1 VSDDVT
7 VGVIANP
14 ASGRDIRRL
23 VAGASVFGNADKA
36 GMFFRL
42 LAGLGAAGVG
52 RVVML
57 PAADGL
63 STTLHRHLHARHT
76 VPAFHGAGPFPD
88 LEEIDVALDGTARDS
103 AVAVGRMLDA
113 GVRAIVVLGGD
124 GTHRVVARACGDVP
138 ICALSTGT
146 NNAFPEMRETTVA
159 GIATGLVATGQVGD
173 GALRREAALAVEV
186 PAAPPDLALVD
197 VAVSRERFIAAKA
210 LWRAADVSELF
221 VTFANPSA
229 VGLSAVAG
237 ALCPLERGSGR
248 GLHVR
253 LARDPADAATVVH
266 VALAPGLVVPVP
278 VADHRVL
285 GLEERVEVPPGPGT
299 VALDGER
306 EIERR
311 PDEPV
316 TVRLVEGPLTIDV
329 DAVMR
334 SQARDATPAQPARE

>member
-7 VGVIANP
+7 VGIIANP

-36 GMFFRL
+36 GMVFRL

-52 RVVML
+52 RVLML

-63 STTLHRHLHARHT
+63 STTLQRQLHTRHT
-76 VPAFHGAGPFPD
+76 VRAFESAAPFPALED
-88 LEEIDVALDGTARDS
+88 LDVALDGTARDS
-103 AVAVGRMLDA
+103 EVAVARMLDA

-124 GTHRVVARACGDVP
+124 GTHRVVAKACGDVP
-138 ICALSTGT
+138 LCALSTGT

-159 GIATGLVATGQVGD
+159 GIATGLVATGRAGA
-173 GALRREAALAVEV
+173 GALRREAALAVEA
-186 PAAPPDLALVD
+186 PGAAPDLALVD
-197 VAVSRERFIAAKA
+197 VAASRERFVGARA
-210 LWRAADVSELF
+210 LWRPQDVSELL

-237 ALCPLERGSGR
+237 ALCPLPRGGGR

-253 LARDPADAATVVH
+253 LAPDAAGAERVVQ
-266 VALAPGLVVPVP
+266 VALAPGLVVQVP
-278 VADHRVL
+278 VAGHRVL
-285 GLEERVEVPPGPGT
+285 ALGDEAELAGDAGT

-311 PDEPV
+311 HRGPV
-316 TVRLVEGPLTIDV
+316 RVRLVPGPLTIDV

-334 SQARDATPAQPARE
+334 DANAATPG

>member
-1 VSDDVT
+1 MSDDAL

-36 GMFFRL
+36 GMVFRL
-42 LAGLGAAGVG
+42 LAGLGAGGVE
-52 RVVML
+52 RVLML

-63 STTLHRHLHARHT
+63 STTLHRHLHARRT
-76 VPAFHGAGPFPD
+76 VPAFAGAGPFPA
-88 LEEIDVALDGTARDS
+88 LEELDVALDGTARDS
-103 AVAVGRMLDA
+103 AIAVERMVAA

-124 GTHRVVARACGDVP
+124 GTHRVVARGCGDVP
-138 ICALSTGT
+138 LCALSTGT

-159 GIATGLVATGQVGD
+159 GIATGLVATGRAGPD
-173 GALRREAALAVEV
+173 ALRREAALAVEL
-186 PAAPPDLALVD
+186 PGLAADLALVD
-197 VAVSRERFIAAKA
+197 VAVSAERFVGARA
-210 LWRAADVSELF
+210 LWRPHDVSEVF

-237 ALCPLERGSGR
+237 ALRPLERGGGR

-253 LARDPADAATVVH
+253 LARDAADAERVVH
-266 VALAPGLVVPVP
+266 VALAPGLVARVP
-278 VADHRVL
+278 VAAYRVVEL
-285 GLEERVEVPPGPGT
+285 DERVEIAPGPGT

-311 PDEPV
+311 NDEPV
-316 TVRLVEGPLTIDV
+316 TVRLVRGPLTIDV

-334 SQARDATPAQPARE
+334 HAATDATPAQPPPG

>member
-1 VSDDVT
+1 VFDDVT

-36 GMFFRL
+36 GMVFRL

-52 RVVML
+52 RVLML

-76 VPAFHGAGPFPD
+76 VPAFAGAAPFPA
-88 LEEIDVALDGTARDS
+88 LEELDVALHGTARDS
-103 AVAVGRMLDA
+103 VVAVERMLAA
-113 GVRAIVVLGGD
+113 GAAAIVVLGGD

-138 ICALSTGT
+138 LCALSTGT
-146 NNAFPEMRETTVA
+146 NNAFPAMRETTVA
-159 GIATGLVATGQVGD
+159 GIATGLVATGRAGPD
-173 GALRREAALAVEV
+173 ALRREAALTVEV
-186 PAAPPDLALVD
+186 PGASPDLALID
-197 VAVSRERFIAAKA
+197 VAVSRERFVGARA
-210 LWRAADVSELF
+210 LWRPGDVSELF

-229 VGLSAVAG
+229 VGLSAIAG
-237 ALCPLERGSGR
+237 ALQPLERGGGR

-253 LARDPADAATVVH
+253 LAHDPADGRRVVQ
-266 VALAPGLVVPVP
+266 VALAPGLVVA
-278 VADHRVL
+278 VAVAEHRVL
-285 GLEERVEVPPGPGT
+285 ELGEQVEIAAGPGT

-311 PDEPV
+311 HREPV
-316 TVRLVEGPLTIDV
+316 TVRLVPGPLTIDV

-334 SQARDATPAQPARE
+334 SAASDATLAQPSRG